1 MNTSKPNSK
10 LTKRQQIV
18 LSGRFNQTETARKS
32 IYRPGQWVT
41 AAGYTSAALLYRLAD
56 SGLIGFGVE
65 SGSSAHCYYAA
76 PTAEGERIRELTQG
90 VALSRRQQELLV
102 AMYKSEQSLKNQCIK
117 YASGLP
123 GNDAG
128 LWFAWSDLSNFGA
141 STVYALASFGLL
153 SFVNDSLAQLTPD
166 GEELAT
172 LLSQVR

>member
-1 MNTSKPNSK
+1 MNTTKPNSK
-10 LTKRQQIV
+10 LTKRQQVV
-18 LSGRFNQTETARKS
+18 LLGRFNQTETARKS

-65 SGSSAHCYYAA
+65 GGGSVDCYYAV

-90 VALSRRQQELLV
+90 VSLSRRQQELLV
-102 AMYKSEQSLKNQCIK
+102 AALYSSCRFTK
-117 YASGLP
+117 YANRLGR
-123 GNDAG
+123 DG
-128 LWFAWSDLSNFGA
+128 LWFTWSDNTNYSA
-141 STVYALASFGLL
+141 STLYALADMGLL
-153 SFVNDSLAQLTPD
+153 AFTSPCHAVLTPD